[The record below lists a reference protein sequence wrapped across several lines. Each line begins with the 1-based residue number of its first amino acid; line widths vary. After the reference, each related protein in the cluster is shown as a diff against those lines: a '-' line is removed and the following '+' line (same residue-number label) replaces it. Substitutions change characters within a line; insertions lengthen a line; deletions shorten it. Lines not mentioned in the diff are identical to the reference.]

1 MSQTIASMAKL
12 SIQELLRSARIIE
25 DRRRGGSKNY
35 GTPCSNFPDYSGPFT
50 EMILTGQLAMFAGAG
65 KQVQWDVAA
74 MKCTNRDELN
84 KYLKRSYRKG
94 WEV

>member
-1 MSQTIASMAKL
+1 
-12 SIQELLRSARIIE
+12 
-25 DRRRGGSKNY
+25 
-35 GTPCSNFPDYSGPFT
+35 
-50 EMILTGQLAMFAGAG
+50 MILTGQLAMFAGAG